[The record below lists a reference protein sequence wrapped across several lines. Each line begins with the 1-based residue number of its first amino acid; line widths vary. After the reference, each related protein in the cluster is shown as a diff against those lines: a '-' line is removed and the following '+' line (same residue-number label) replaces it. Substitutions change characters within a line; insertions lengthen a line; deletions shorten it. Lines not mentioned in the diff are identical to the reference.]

1 MNSDREQQITS
12 IFHSAI
18 EREGTERRAFLD
30 GACANDEALRRE
42 VESLIHSHENAG
54 SLMDSPAYER
64 DASLVD
70 EMDQGNFVGRT
81 LGHYRIVRRLG
92 GGGMGEVYL
101 AEDTQLGRRVAVKI
115 LPHRLT
121 ADSSL
126 VARFRQEARAASAL
140 NHANIVTI
148 YEVGESEG
156 THFIA
161 TEYVEGVTLRER
173 MSRAALTVG
182 EVLDIAAQ
190 VAAALSKAH
199 SAGVVHRDVKP
210 ENVMVDEEGH
220 AKVLDF
226 GIAKLV
232 EQSHESA
239 TEAPTVLK
247 VETSPGAVMGT
258 AHYMSPEQARALR
271 DVDARTDVWSLGVVL
286 YEMLAG
292 CLPFEGE
299 TPSDVMV
306 AILNKEPLS
315 LARFNREVSEG
326 LELLVQKALEKN
338 RDERYQTAKE
348 LLSDLRRVRQR
359 FDSGTAARL
368 DDETDAGAAE
378 ARATSLMSGAP
389 GTDGARPDETAAPIH
404 TTSSAEYIVTRIKRH
419 KRGIVIGLVALA
431 AVAAGLWFALYK
443 YVGREKTS
451 SLPIFQNTQ
460 QTRITT
466 SGRAGECNISPDGKS
481 IVYKEMADDGN
492 ESLWIRQTE
501 TGNTSQIVPPA
512 KVTIHGTT
520 FSPDGNFVY
529 YVFHDRTGDSASL
542 YRVPSIGGET
552 KKMLADVGGSAGSVS
567 ISPDGRRAAFVRSNL
582 VVANLDGTGERTVAT
597 LKDSGWFEEEGPAWS
612 PDGRTIACGAG
623 TAGDDISF
631 SLVGVDVESGA
642 VKELS
647 PKRWR
652 NIGRAVWMPDGRA
665 VLLLASDEDNWQLW
679 RVSLPGGEAAPVTN
693 FLSGS
698 GQTSLGVTADGRKVV
713 TVALDTVS
721 QVWTVPANGDT
732 SRAKQITSGAGQD
745 GHRGLAWTPDG
756 RIVFSSRD
764 GGQSDIWIMDAD
776 GGNRRRLTSDAIRD
790 YSLAVSPDGRYV
802 VFETYRTKSNAADI
816 WRMDIEGGNLTQLTG
831 MAAEMPHVSPDGRW
845 VVFQAWGAP
854 ALSLWK
860 VSIDGG
866 ERVRLT
872 DYLSSDPVF
881 SLDGNRIAFSYHDE
895 EVTPKRW
902 RNAVIPAAGGVRP
915 VKLFD
920 RPNFRYQH
928 VQWTP
933 DGRHLS
939 YVGPPAVP
947 SNIWLQPAE
956 GGEARKL
963 TDFKSGT
970 IYRHT
975 WSRDGKWLA
984 LARGAET
991 VDVVLLTDTRQNGP

>member
-1 MNSDREQQITS
+1 MSDRKQRITS

-30 GACANDEALRRE
+30 GACANDEELRRE
-42 VESLIHSHENAG
+42 VESLIRSHENAG
-54 SLMDSPAYER
+54 SLMDAPAYER
-64 DASLVD
+64 DAGLLD
-70 EMDQGNFVGRT
+70 EIDQGSFVGRT

-92 GGGMGEVYL
+92 GGGMGEVFL

-115 LPHRLT
+115 LPQRLT

-161 TEYVEGVTLRER
+161 TEYVEGATLRER
-173 MSRAALTVG
+173 MSRTPLTVG
-182 EVLDIAAQ
+182 EALDIAAQ

-199 SAGVVHRDVKP
+199 GAGVVHRDIKP

-226 GIAKLV
+226 GIAKLI
-232 EQSHESA
+232 EQTRESA
-239 TEAPTVLK
+239 TEAPTALK

-258 AHYMSPEQARALR
+258 AHYMSPEQTRALR
-271 DVDARTDVWSLGVVL
+271 DIDARTDVWSLGVVL

-292 CLPFEGE
+292 GLPFEGE

-326 LELLVQKALEKN
+326 LELAVEKALEKN
-338 RDERYQTAKE
+338 REDRYQTVKE
-348 LLSDLRRVRQR
+348 MASDLRRIRQR
-359 FDSGTAARL
+359 FESGASSAQL
-368 DDETDAGAAE
+368 DDQTDAGAAE

-389 GTDGARPDETAAPIH
+389 GTDGARPDETAPIH
-404 TTSSAEYIVTRIKRH
+404 TTSSAEYIVTEIKRH
-419 KRGIVIGLVALA
+419 KRSIIIALAALA

-443 YVGREKTS
+443 YVGRQKPAS
-451 SLPIFQNTQ
+451 PPIFQNVQ

-466 SGRAGECNISPDGKS
+466 SGRAGECNISPDGRY
-481 IVYKEMADDGN
+481 IVYKDMADDGN

-501 TGNTSQIVPPA
+501 TGNTLQLVPPA

-520 FSPDGNFVY
+520 FSPDGDFVY
-529 YVFHDRTGDSASL
+529 YVFHDRTGGRASL

-552 KKMLADVGGSAGSVS
+552 KKMLADVGSGAGSVS
-567 ISPDGRRAAFVRSNL
+567 ISPDGRRAAFVRTESQNRL
-582 VVANLDGTGERTVAT
+582 VVANLDGTGERAIAT
-597 LKDSGWFEEEGPAWS
+597 SDDLRWFEEDGPAWS
-612 PDGRTIACGAG
+612 PDGRMIACQEG
-623 TAGDDISF
+623 TAAAGDISY
-631 SLVGVDVESGA
+631 SLVGVDVENGA

-647 PKRWR
+647 PKRWN

-665 VLLLASDEDNWQLW
+665 VLLLAFDVDYWQLW
-679 RVSLPGGEAAPVTN
+679 RVSLPGGEAAPITN
-693 FLSGS
+693 FLNGS

-764 GGQSDIWIMDAD
+764 GGQSDMWIMNAD
-776 GGNRRRLTSDAIRD
+776 GSNRRRLTSDVNKD
-790 YSLAVSPDGRYV
+790 YAPAFSPDGRYLI
-802 VFETYRTKSNAADI
+802 FETNRSKSNLTEI
-816 WRMDIEGGNLTQLTG
+816 WRMDLDGGNLKQLTRSG
-831 MAAEMPHVSPDGRW
+831 SEQPHVSPDGRW
-845 VVFQAWGAP
+845 VVFQSWGEWG
-854 ALSLWK
+854 LTLWK

-866 ERVRLT
+866 EPVHLT

-881 SLDGNRIAFSYHDE
+881 SLDGNWIAFNYYDE
-895 EVTPKRW
+895 EVTPKRS
-902 RNAVIPAAGGVRP
+902 RNAVIPSAGGVRP

-939 YVGPPAVP
+939 YIGPPAIP
-947 SNIWLQPAE
+947 SNIWLQLVD
-956 GGEARKL
+956 GGEPRKL

-975 WSRDGKWLA
+975 WSRDHKWLA

-991 VDVVLLTDTRQNGP
+991 VDVVLLTDNR

>member
-1 MNSDREQQITS
+1 MNSGREQRITS
-12 IFHSAI
+12 IFHLAI

-30 GACANDEALRRE
+30 GACANDAELRRE
-42 VESLIHSHENAG
+42 VESLIRSHEQAG
-54 SLMDSPAYER
+54 SLMNAPAYER

-70 EMDQGNFVGRT
+70 EMDQGNFIGRT
-81 LGHYRIVRRLG
+81 VGHYRIVRRLG
-92 GGGMGEVYL
+92 GGGMGEVFL
-101 AEDTQLGRRVAVKI
+101 AEDTQLGRRVALKI

-148 YEVGESEG
+148 YEVGESDG

-161 TEYVEGVTLRER
+161 TEYVEGDTLRER
-173 MSRAALTVG
+173 MSRMPLTVG
-182 EVLDIAAQ
+182 AALDIASQ

-199 SAGVVHRDVKP
+199 GAGVVHRDIKP
-210 ENVMVDEEGH
+210 ENVMLNEEGH

-232 EQSHESA
+232 EQTRESA
-239 TEAPTVLK
+239 TEAPTALK

-258 AHYMSPEQARALR
+258 AHYMSPEQTRALR
-271 DVDARTDVWSLGVVL
+271 DIDARTDVWSLGVVL

-292 CLPFEGE
+292 RLPFEGE
-299 TPSDVMV
+299 TPSDVMA

-338 RDERYQTAKE
+338 RDERYQTTKE

-359 FDSGTAARL
+359 FDSGTAARA
-368 DDETDAGAAE
+368 DGRADATAAE
-378 ARATSLMSGAP
+378 TRATSLMGAP
-389 GTDGARPDETAAPIH
+389 GTGGAPADETVPVH
-404 TTSSAEYIVTRIKRH
+404 TTSSAEYIVTEIKRH
-419 KRGIVIGLVALA
+419 KRGIVIALVALVVIGVG
-431 AVAAGLWFALYK
+431 VAFALYK
-443 YVGREKTS
+443 YAGREK
-451 SLPIFQNTQ
+451 PPVFQNVQ

-466 SGRAGECNISPDGKS
+466 SGRAGECNISPDGRY

-501 TGNTSQIVPPA
+501 TGNTLQIVPPA

-529 YVFHDRTGDSASL
+529 YVFHDRTGDTRSL

-552 KKMLADVGGSAGSVS
+552 KKMLADVGGNAGSVS
-567 ISPDGRRAAFVRSNL
+567 ISPDGRRAAFVRAENL
-582 VVANLDGTGERTVAT
+582 VVANLDGTGERSVAT
-597 LKDSGWFEEEGPAWS
+597 GGDKYWFEEEGPAWS

-623 TAGDDISF
+623 TTAGDDISF
-631 SLVGVDVESGA
+631 LLVGVDVESGA
-642 VKELS
+642 VKELG

-745 GHRGLAWTPDG
+745 GHRGVAWTPDG

-790 YSLAVSPDGRYV
+790 YSLAVSSDGRYV
-802 VFETYRTKSNAADI
+802 VFETYRTRSNAADI
-816 WRMDIEGGNLTQLTG
+816 WRMDLDGGNLTRLTG
-831 MAAEMPHVSPDGRW
+831 WAAEMPQVSPDGRW
-845 VVFQAWGAP
+845 VVFQKWGEWG
-854 ALSLWK
+854 LSLWK

-866 ERVRLT
+866 EPVRLT
-872 DYLSSDPVF
+872 DYPSRDPVF
-881 SLDGNRIAFSYHDE
+881 SPDGNWIAFLYYDE
-895 EVTPKRW
+895 EVSPKRL
-902 RNAVIPAAGGVRP
+902 RNAIIPAAGGVKP

-920 RPNFRYQH
+920 GPNFRYQQ

-933 DGRHLS
+933 DGRHLG
-939 YVGPPAVP
+939 YIGPPAVP
-947 SNIWLQPAE
+947 SNIWLQPVA
-956 GGEARKL
+956 GGEPRKL
-963 TDFKSGT
+963 TDFKSDS
-970 IYRHT
+970 IYHHA
-975 WSRDGKWLA
+975 WSRDGKWLV

-991 VDVVLLTDTRQNGP
+991 VDVVLLTDIR

>member
-1 MNSDREQQITS
+1 MSSDREQQITS

-18 EREGTERRAFLD
+18 ERERAERRAFLD
-30 GACANDEALRRE
+30 GACANDEELRRE
-42 VESLIHSHENAG
+42 VESLIASHEQAG
-54 SLMDSPAYER
+54 SLMDMPAYER
-64 DASLVD
+64 DARLVD
-70 EMDQGNFVGRT
+70 EMDHGNFVGTT
-81 LGHYRIVRRLG
+81 LGRYRIVRQLG
-92 GGGMGEVYL
+92 AGGMGEVYL
-101 AEDTQLGRRVAVKI
+101 AEDMQLGRRVAVKV
-115 LPHRLT
+115 LPRRLT
-121 ADSSL
+121 TDSSL
-126 VARFRQEARAASAL
+126 VARFRQEARAASTL
-140 NHANIVTI
+140 NHPNIVTI

-161 TEYVEGVTLRER
+161 TEYVEGATLRER
-173 MSRAALTVG
+173 MSRSVISIG
-182 EVLDIAAQ
+182 EALDISSQ
-190 VAAALSKAH
+190 VAEALAKAH
-199 SAGVVHRDVKP
+199 GAGVVHRDVKP
-210 ENVMVDEEGH
+210 ENVMLDEDGH

-232 EQSHESA
+232 EQSRAGA
-239 TEAPTVLK
+239 TEAPTFLK
-247 VETSPGAVMGT
+247 VQTSPGAVMGT
-258 AHYMSPEQARALR
+258 AHYMSPEQTRALR
-271 DVDARTDVWSLGVVL
+271 DIDARTDVWSLGVVL

-292 CLPFEGE
+292 RLPFEGD
-299 TPSDVMV
+299 TPTDVTSS
-306 AILNKEPLS
+306 ILNREPPP
-315 LARFNREVSEG
+315 LARYNREVSEA
-326 LELLVQKALEKN
+326 LELVVQKALEKN
-338 RDERYQTAKE
+338 RDERYQTAKD

-359 FDSGTAARL
+359 LDSGTAARL
-368 DDETDAGAAE
+368 DDQTDADAAE
-378 ARATSLMSGAP
+378 ARATSLNAAAAP
-389 GTDGARPDETAAPIH
+389 GTHGARPDETAPAH
-404 TTSSAEYIVTRIKRH
+404 NTSSAEYIVTEIKRH
-419 KRGIVIGLVALA
+419 KRGIIIALVALVVVGA
-431 AVAAGLWFALYK
+431 GVAFALYK
-443 YVGREKTS
+443 YAGREKPAS
-451 SLPIFQNTQ
+451 PPIFQNVQ

-466 SGRAGECNISPDGKS
+466 SGRAGECNISPDGKD

-501 TGNTSQIVPPA
+501 TGNTLQIVPPA
-512 KVTIHGTT
+512 KVTILGTT

-529 YVFHDRTGDSASL
+529 YVFHDRTGASRSL

-552 KKMLADVGGSAGSVS
+552 KKMLADVGSSAGSVS

-582 VVANLDGTGERTVAT
+582 VVANLDGTGERAFAT
-597 LKDSGWFEEEGPAWS
+597 LKDSKWFEEEGPAWS

-623 TAGDDISF
+623 TAAGNDISY

-665 VLLLASDEDNWQLW
+665 VLLLAFDEDNWQLW
-679 RVSLPGGEAAPVTN
+679 RVSLPGGEAASVTN
-693 FLSGS
+693 FLTGS

-776 GGNRRRLTSDAIRD
+776 GSNRRRLTSDAIRD
-790 YSLAVSPDGRYV
+790 YSLAVSSDGRYV
-802 VFETYRTKSNAADI
+802 VFETYRTKSNTADI
-816 WRMDIEGGNLTQLTG
+816 WRMDLDGGNLTQLTG
-831 MAAEMPHVSPDGRW
+831 SAKEQPHVSPDGRW
-845 VVFQAWGAP
+845 VVFQQWGEQG
-854 ALSLWK
+854 LSLGK

-866 ERVRLT
+866 QPVRLT

-881 SLDGNRIAFSYHDE
+881 SLDGNWIAFTYYDE

-902 RNAVIPAAGGVRP
+902 RNAVIPASGGVRP

-928 VQWTP
+928 LQWTP

-947 SNIWLQPAE
+947 SNIWLQPVE
-956 GGEARKL
+956 GSEPRKL
-963 TDFKSGT
+963 TDFKSGS
-970 IYRHT
+970 IYHHV

-991 VDVVLLTDTRQNGP
+991 TDVVLLTDTR